1 MRAIGQDVLGGPEVL
16 KVVEVPRPEPGF
28 GEVLVRVYA
37 AGVNPTDFWHR
48 ATGGLA
54 GRPIRLGWDV
64 SGVVEAVG
72 PGVTLHEP
80 GDEVFG
86 MPWQP
91 RPAGAY
97 AEYLV
102 CPARHLVGKP
112 ARLSHVE
119 AAGLPMV
126 ALTAWQALTDTAGVR
141 PGQRVLVH
149 AAAGGVGHVAV
160 QIAKLLG
167 AEVIGTASGAKHDFV
182 KGLGA
187 DQLVDYTSED
197 FTTAV
202 RDVDV
207 VVDTI
212 GGPYGPRSLRVLKP
226 GGLVVS
232 LASPAEAA
240 LAGPARAAGRRAAF
254 MVVEADHAGMREV
267 AALAR
272 SGDLNVTIDTPFPL
286 EQAAQGHELG
296 ERGHATGKIVL
307 TVT

>member
-28 GEVLVRVYA
+28 AEVLVRVHA
-37 AGVNPTDFWHR
+37 AAVNPTDYWHR

-72 PGVTLHEP
+72 PGVTLHAP
-80 GDEVFG
+80 GDAVFG

-97 AEYLV
+97 AEYLAS
-102 CPARHLVGKP
+102 PARHLTRKP
-112 ARLSHVE
+112 ASLSHVE

-126 ALTAWQALTDTAGVR
+126 ALTAWQALVDTAAVR

-160 QIAKLLG
+160 QIAKVLG
-167 AEVIGTASGAKHDFV
+167 AEVIGTASGAKHAFV
-182 KGLGA
+182 KGVGA
-187 DQLVDYTSED
+187 DEVIDYTTVD
-197 FTTAV
+197 FTAAV

-212 GGPYGPRSLRVLKP
+212 GGEYGPRSLRVLKP

-240 LAGPARAAGRRAAF
+240 LTGPAREAGKRAAF
-254 MVVEADHAGMREV
+254 MVVEADQAGMREV
-267 AALAR
+267 AALAE
-272 SGDLNVTIDTPFPL
+272 SGRLRVTIDRTLPL
-286 EQAAQGHELG
+286 EQAARAHELG
-296 ERGHATGKIVL
+296 ERGHTTGKIVL
-307 TVT
+307 TL